1 MAEEVASIESAA
13 PVIRSTDTF
22 THAGKRVGNG
32 STQGVTAAF
41 ADLNK
46 LKLAGGRFISDLDV
60 EGTWCVVGAEVAIA
74 MRRAGTLEVLGATR
88 EVNGRFFEV
97 AGELRAREES
107 YGLPFQVEADRSV
120 FIPITTARRVLPEE
134 TIKLIVARAQAG
146 VHHEQAV
153 RDGSAWFKERAAD
166 VELDVN
172 SAKELIRQM
181 ESQLGLMTMLLG
193 ALGSISLIVGGIGVM
208 NIMLVTV
215 SERRTEIGI
224 RRALGARRG
233 DIQGQ
238 FLLEA
243 IKLAALGGVFG
254 VAAGVAVTW
263 GVCQYTEWEFF
274 VSTTPIAVGLG
285 VSSTV
290 GLFFGFQ
297 PAHQA
302 ARLDPIIALQ
312 GE

>member
-1 MAEEVASIESAA
+1 MPFSRSGRCSCPASISSLTTFA
-13 PVIRSTDTF
+13 ITDETLW
-22 THAGKRVGNG
+22 A
-32 STQGVTAAF
+32 
-41 ADLNK
+41 
-46 LKLAGGRFISDLDV
+46 
-60 EGTWCVVGAEVAIA
+60 TW
-74 MRRAGTLEVLGATR
+74 
-88 EVNGRFFEV
+88 
-97 AGELRAREES
+97 
-107 YGLPFQVEADRSV
+107 P
-120 FIPITTARRVLPEE
+120 PITTARRVLPEE

-153 RDGSAWFKERAAD
+153 RDVSAWFKERAPD

-243 IKLAALGGVFG
+243 IMLAALGGVFG
-254 VAAGVAVTW
+254 VAAGIAVTW